1 MTADE
6 RILWCIK
13 RHVAREH
20 QIRLVR
26 AELRIWFLMRMDYLE
41 REYLAA
47 INAADNIIGKQ
58 WLFDQRP
65 RLRLRYY
72 SSPQKALIDA
82 YRDGNPAITTTEE
95 SKNG

>member
-1 MTADE
+1 MTTDE
-6 RILWCIK
+6 RILWCMK

-20 QIRLVR
+20 QISRVQ
-26 AELRIWFLMRMDYLE
+26 APLRIWFLMRMDYLE

-65 RLRLRYY
+65 RFRLRYY
-72 SSPQKALIDA
+72 SSAQKALIDA
-82 YRDGNPAITTTEE
+82 YRDGNPPTTAEE
-95 SKNG
+95 IKNG